1 MTLRIAPNSY
11 TYPEGSNFCGLMHVD
26 AFLDGEEQIGNAAG
40 DDRTITVRAHTS
52 GIRPSSA
59 RKTRVTAYNPADKS
73 GS

>member
-1 MTLRIAPNSY
+1 
-11 TYPEGSNFCGLMHVD
+11 MHGDVP
-26 AFLDGEEQIGNAAG
+26 LDSEEPIRNEVG